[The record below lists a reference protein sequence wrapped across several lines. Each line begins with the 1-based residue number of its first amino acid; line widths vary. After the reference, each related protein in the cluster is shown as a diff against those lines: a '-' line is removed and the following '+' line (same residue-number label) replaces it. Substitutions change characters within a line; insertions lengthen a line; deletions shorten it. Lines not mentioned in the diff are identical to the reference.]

1 MAFSSGNN
9 NGSHN
14 QPMSEIN
21 VTPLV
26 DVMLVLL
33 IIFMITAPLMTHK
46 IPIDLPQ
53 ASTVKNPEE
62 PNIITLALTADG
74 ILYWNDIAVSREDWK
89 QRIKQAALQP
99 KQPDLQLRADK
110 TTQYQALAEIM
121 ADAQNAGIKKL
132 GFITSPEKKTAAV
145 PTTLKPQK

>member
-1 MAFSSGNN
+1 MAFSSNN
-9 NGSHN
+9 NGGSHN
-14 QPMSEIN
+14 QPLSEIN

-46 IPIDLPQ
+46 IPINLPQ
-53 ASTVKNPEE
+53 ASTVKNPDE

-74 ILYWNDIAVSREDWK
+74 VLYWNDIAVSRDQWK
-89 QRIKQAALQP
+89 QRIKQAALQ
-99 KQPDLQLRADK
+99 KQQPELQLRADK

-121 ADAQNAGIKKL
+121 ADAQNAGIKKM
-132 GFITSPEKKTAAV
+132 GFITSPEKNKPATSA
-145 PTTLKPQK
+145 TLQR

>member
-1 MAFSSGNN
+1 MAFSAGGGQNN
-9 NGSHN
+9 N

-74 ILYWNDIAVSREDWK
+74 NLYWNDIAITKEEWK
-89 QRIKQAALQP
+89 ARIDQAATLQP
-99 KQPDLQLRADK
+99 QPELQLRADK
-110 TTQYQALAEIM
+110 ITQYQALAEIM
-121 ADAQNAGIKKL
+121 ADAQNAGIKRM
-132 GFITSPEKKTAAV
+132 GFITTPKKGN
-145 PTTLKPQK
+145 KE

>member
-1 MAFSSGNN
+1 MAFSAGGGQNN
-9 NGSHN
+9 N

-74 ILYWNDIAVSREDWK
+74 NLYWNDIAVTKDEWK
-89 QRIKQAALQP
+89 ARIEQSAAQQP
-99 KQPDLQLRADK
+99 QPELQLRADK
-110 TTQYQALAEIM
+110 ITQYQVLAEIM
-121 ADAQNAGIKKL
+121 ADAQNAGIKRM
-132 GFITSPEKKTAAV
+132 GFITTPKKGN
-145 PTTLKPQK
+145 Q

>member
-1 MAFSSGNN
+1 MAFSTGNN

-14 QPMSEIN
+14 QPLSEIN

-74 ILYWNDIAVSREDWK
+74 ILYWNDIAVSRDDWK
-89 QRIKQAALQP
+89 KRIGDAAQRKPQP
-99 KQPDLQLRADK
+99 ELQLRADK
-110 TTQYQALAEIM
+110 TTQYQVLAEIM
-121 ADAQNAGIKKL
+121 ADAQNAGVKKM
-132 GFITSPEKKTAAV
+132 GFITSPDKNKKPVVTSA
-145 PTTLKPQK
+145 PK

>member
-1 MAFSSGNN
+1 MAFSAGGGQNN
-9 NGSHN
+9 N

-74 ILYWNDIAVSREDWK
+74 NLYWNDIAVTKEEWK
-89 QRIKQAALQP
+89 ARIEQAATQQP
-99 KQPDLQLRADK
+99 QPELQLRADK
-110 TTQYQALAEIM
+110 ITQYQVLAEIM
-121 ADAQNAGIKKL
+121 ADAQNAGIKRM
-132 GFITSPEKKTAAV
+132 GFITTPKKG
-145 PTTLKPQK
+145 KQ

>member
-1 MAFSSGNN
+1 MAFSSGGGQNN
-9 NGSHN
+9 A
-14 QPMSEIN
+14 PLSEIN

-33 IIFMITAPLMTHK
+33 IIFMITAPMLTHK

-62 PNIITLALTADG
+62 PNIITLSLTADG
-74 ILYWNDIAVSREDWK
+74 NLYWNDISVTKQQWK
-89 QRIKQAALQP
+89 ERIGQAALQKP
-99 KQPDLQLRADK
+99 QPELQLRADK

-121 ADAQNAGIKKL
+121 ADAQDAGIIKM
-132 GFITSPEKKTAAV
+132 GFITTPKKDGSSGASAA
-145 PTTLKPQK
+145 P

>member
-1 MAFSSGNN
+1 MAFSSGGGQNN
-9 NGSHN
+9 A
-14 QPMSEIN
+14 PLSEIN

-33 IIFMITAPLMTHK
+33 IIFMITAPMMTHK
-46 IPIDLPQ
+46 IPINLPQ

-74 ILYWNDIAVSREDWK
+74 NLYWNDVSVTKEEWK
-89 QRIKQAALQP
+89 ARIGQAALQKP
-99 KQPDLQLRADK
+99 QPELQLRADK

-121 ADAQNAGIKKL
+121 ADAQDAGIIKM
-132 GFITSPEKKTAAV
+132 GFIT
-145 PTTLKPQK
+145 KPKLVSKP